1 MLKHPF
7 QILRL
12 ILIIIRY
19 SLDDLFYFLPY
30 MRAFRVLHFFNP
42 LYWLCN
48 RKLSKGKRLRLSLET
63 AGPVFIKFG
72 QILSTRSDLLS
83 EDIIAE
89 LAKLRDQV
97 PAFSFSKAK
106 KIIEGEFKQ
115 PLETLFKEFCHQ
127 ALASASVAQVHSAV
141 LNDGQNVAVKVLRP
155 NIKSQITSNLS
166 LLSLGATFIEK
177 FSKNAAQLKA
187 PAMMAE
193 IRQTLLNEV
202 DLTKEAAHA
211 EKLKQFSHHDASVY
225 VPKIYWQLVSKKAL
239 VMEKIVGI
247 PITDTAKLQDYGV
260 DLTQLATIT
269 LEVFYGQI
277 FRDRYF
283 HADLHPGNIFIN
295 VTQPRKP
302 VIELVDFGIV
312 GELSEA
318 DQRYLA
324 KNIVALI
331 DRDYIRVAELH
342 KQSGW
347 IPESVSTQ
355 AFAHAIQKVIEPIF
369 DKPLNEISLGQLLLR
384 LIEAAK
390 QFHINI
396 QPQLLLMQK
405 TLLNIEGLCRKLDP
419 NFNLWVTTKPIIE
432 KWLKQQVGPRAFFK
446 KVKDN
451 LPQLIENAP
460 NIPDALCQLLNTA
473 KANQPTDAPCKLCQH
488 QHRTKKTRRAV
499 IVLVLALSLMQANFG
514 ALPLWLGNSLLITAI
529 VVITFFLFF
538 SRGDL

>member
-7 QILRL
+7 QLLRL
-12 ILIIIRY
+12 SSIIIRY

-30 MRAFRVLHFFNP
+30 TRAFRPLHYFNP

-48 RKLSKGKRLRLSLET
+48 RKLSRGKRLRLGLEK

-72 QILSTRSDLLS
+72 QILSTRTDLLPA
-83 EDIIAE
+83 DIISE
-89 LAKLRDQV
+89 LSKLRDKV
-97 PAFSFSKAK
+97 PAFAFSKAK

-115 PLETLFKEFCHQ
+115 PLEALFKEFCHQ

-141 LNDGQNVAVKVLRP
+141 LNDGQNVVVKVLRP
-155 NIKSQITSNLS
+155 NIKSQIISNLS
-166 LLSLGATFIEK
+166 LLSLGASFIEK

-187 PAMMAE
+187 HAMMAE
-193 IRQTLLNEV
+193 IQQTLLNEV

-211 EKLKQFSHHDASVY
+211 EKLKEFSQQDASVY
-225 VPKIYWQLVSKKAL
+225 VPKIHWQLVAKKAL

-247 PITDTAKLQDYGV
+247 PIAESAKLQDYGV
-260 DLTQLATIT
+260 DLTHLATIT

-295 VTQPRKP
+295 VTQPKQP
-302 VIELVDFGIV
+302 IIEVVDFGIV
-312 GELSEA
+312 GKLSEE

-324 KNIVALI
+324 KNIIALI
-331 DRDYIRVAELH
+331 DRDYMRVAQLH

-347 IPESVSTQ
+347 IPDTVSTQ
-355 AFAHAIQKVIEPIF
+355 AFAHAMQKVIEPIF
-369 DKPLNEISLGQLLLR
+369 DKPLSEISLGQLLLR

-405 TLLNIEGLCRKLDP
+405 TLLNIEGLCRNLDP

-432 KWLKQQVGPRAFFK
+432 KWLKQQVGPKAFFK
-446 KVKDN
+446 KMKDN
-451 LPQLIENAP
+451 LPLFIENAP
-460 NIPDALCQLLNTA
+460 DIPDALCQLLNNA
-473 KANQPTDAPCKLCQH
+473 KTPITTEVACKHTQK
-488 QHRTKKTRRAV
+488 TKRPLHLFLLV
-499 IVLVLALSLMQANFG
+499 IFILLLIQINYG
-514 ALPLWLGNSLLITAI
+514 AIPLWLGNTLVITAI
-529 VVITFFLFF
+529 VVVTFLFTF

>member
-1 MLKHPF
+1 MLKYPF
-7 QILRL
+7 QLLRL
-12 ILIIIRY
+12 NLIIIRY

-30 MRAFRVLHFFNP
+30 VRAFKALHYCNP

-48 RKLSKGKRLRLSLET
+48 RKVSRGKRLRLGLEK

-72 QILSTRSDLLS
+72 QILSTRTDLLPA
-83 EDIIAE
+83 DIISE

-141 LNDGQNVAVKVLRP
+141 LNDGQNVVVKVLRP
-155 NIKSQITSNLS
+155 NIKAKITSNLS
-166 LLSLGATFIEK
+166 LLALGASFIEK
-177 FSKNAAQLKA
+177 FSKNAAQFKTQ
-187 PAMMAE
+187 AMMDE
-193 IRQTLLNEV
+193 IQQTLLNEV
-202 DLTKEAAHA
+202 DLTKEAAHG
-211 EKLKQFSHHDASVY
+211 EKLKQLSLQERKVY

-247 PITDTAKLQDYGV
+247 PITDTTKLQDYGV
-260 DLTQLATIT
+260 NLTHLATVT

-283 HADLHPGNIFIN
+283 HADLHPGNIFVN
-295 VTQPRKP
+295 VTQPAHP

-312 GELSEA
+312 GKLSEA

-324 KNIVALI
+324 KNIIALI
-331 DRDYIRVAELH
+331 DKDYMRVAELH

-347 IPESVSTQ
+347 IPDTVSTQ
-355 AFAHAIQKVIEPIF
+355 AFAHAMQKVIEPVF
-369 DKPLNEISLGQLLLR
+369 DKPLSEVSLGQLLLR

-405 TLLNIEGLCRKLDP
+405 TLLNIEGLCRNLDP
-419 NFNLWVTTKPIIE
+419 SFNLWVTTKPIIE
-432 KWLKQQVGPRAFFK
+432 KWLKQQIGPRAFFK
-446 KVKDN
+446 KMKDN
-451 LPQLIENAP
+451 LPLFVENAP
-460 NIPDALCQLLNTA
+460 DIPDALCQLLNNTRT
-473 KANQPTDAPCKLCQH
+473 NQAAVAPCKLCQH
-488 QHRTKKTRRAV
+488 QNKTRKTRRIV
-499 IVLVLALSLMQANFG
+499 IVLILVLLLIQANFG

-529 VVITFFLFF
+529 VVITFLLIF

>member
-1 MLKHPF
+1 MSKHPF
-7 QILRL
+7 QLLRL
-12 ILIIIRY
+12 SSIIIRY

-30 MRAFRVLHFFNP
+30 ARALKPLHYFNP

-48 RKLSKGKRLRLSLET
+48 RKLSRGKRLRLGLEK

-72 QILSTRSDLLS
+72 QILSTRTDLLPA
-83 EDIIAE
+83 DIIAE
-89 LAKLRDQV
+89 LSKLRDQV
-97 PAFSFSKAK
+97 PAFAFSKAK

-115 PLETLFKEFCHQ
+115 PLETLFKEFSHQ

-141 LNDGQNVAVKVLRP
+141 LNDGQNVVVKVLRP
-155 NIKSQITSNLS
+155 NIKAKIISNLS
-166 LLSLGATFIEK
+166 LLSLGASFIEK

-187 PAMMAE
+187 HAMMAE
-193 IRQTLLNEV
+193 IQQTLLNEV

-211 EKLKQFSHHDASVY
+211 EKLKEFSQQDASIY
-225 VPKIYWQLVSKKAL
+225 VPKIHWQLVAKKAL

-247 PITDTAKLQDYGV
+247 PIAESAKLQDYGV
-260 DLTQLATIT
+260 DLTHLATIT

-295 VTQPRKP
+295 VTQPKHP
-302 VIELVDFGIV
+302 IIEVVDFGIV
-312 GELSEA
+312 GKLSEE

-324 KNIVALI
+324 KNIIALI
-331 DRDYIRVAELH
+331 DRDYMRVAQLH

-347 IPESVSTQ
+347 IPDTVSTQ
-355 AFAHAIQKVIEPIF
+355 AFAHAMQKVIEPVF
-369 DKPLNEISLGQLLLR
+369 DKPLSEISLGQLLLR

-390 QFHINI
+390 QFHINV

-405 TLLNIEGLCRKLDP
+405 TLLNIEGLCRNLDP

-432 KWLKQQVGPRAFFK
+432 KWLKQQVGPKAFFK
-446 KVKDN
+446 KMKDN
-451 LPQLIENAP
+451 LPLFIENAP
-460 NIPDALCQLLNTA
+460 DIPDALCQLLNNT
-473 KANQPTDAPCKLCQH
+473 KANKPAHAICKLCQH
-488 QHRTKKTRRAV
+488 KSKTKKTRRL
-499 IVLVLALSLMQANFG
+499 ILLFLFALLLIQANYG

-529 VVITFFLFF
+529 VVITFLLIF